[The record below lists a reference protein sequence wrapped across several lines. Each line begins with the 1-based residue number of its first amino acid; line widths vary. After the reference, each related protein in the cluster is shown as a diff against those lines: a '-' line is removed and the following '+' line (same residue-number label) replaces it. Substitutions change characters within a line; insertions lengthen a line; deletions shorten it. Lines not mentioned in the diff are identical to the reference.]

1 MPDIITF
8 SQHAGHQRVWV
19 PEADVEWWLRF
30 WGRQGR
36 PAARWR
42 DYRAWGGF
50 WPTEPADTVMLRR
63 TKRTRT
69 NYARWIG
76 T

>member
-19 PEADVEWWLRF
+19 PEADVEWWLHF

-50 WPTEPADTVMLRR
+50 WPPHPETAGELMFYPAVRR
-63 TKRTRT
+63 MRPQVR
-69 NYARWIG
+69 
-76 T
+76 